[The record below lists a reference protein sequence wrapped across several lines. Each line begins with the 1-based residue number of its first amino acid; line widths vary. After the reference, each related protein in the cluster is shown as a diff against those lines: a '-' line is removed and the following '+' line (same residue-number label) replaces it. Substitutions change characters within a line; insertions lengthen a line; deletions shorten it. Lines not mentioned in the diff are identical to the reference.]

1 MSRPERA
8 VAADN
13 EVQELVAKA
22 RKAQAIYEGFSQ
34 EQVDAI
40 VRDMAKYVYDNAETL
55 ARMAVDE
62 TGIGNYED
70 KILKK
75 KGKARVIWNSLKGKK
90 SRGII
95 GEDAENNLVFVA
107 KPMGVVASVCPVT
120 NPIATPM
127 CNGMFALKTGNAVIF
142 APHPKA
148 QKCTEH
154 LTTEFMKIVKKHG
167 GPDNLVQT
175 IKKGSVEKTQELMR
189 SVDVVVAT
197 GGGAMVKSAYSSGKP
212 SYGVGAGNVPVIIDR
227 GVDFKD
233 AVGKIVTGAAFDNGI
248 ICSHEQ
254 FVLTPEERYD
264 ETVKLF
270 KDTGKVWFTDDE
282 AQIEKLRKL
291 VFPGR
296 PSEQGRRRQVGARD
310 RRDGRHRRA
319 RERAHHPAA
328 GERRRHGRPAREGEA
343 LPRRRDP
350 AVQDLPRRRRESEGE
365 PARRGRGPL
374 RGVAFERREQHP
386 RGRRRAADQPARR
399 EPGELADGRRLVDER
414 LRADDDARLR
424 LVGRQLDLR
433 ELGLQAP
440 DERVAHRQGHHE
452 QESADGRGNL
462 LLAPGLLAGLVR
474 RGPLVGPRAF
484 RTAANVPQ
492 SRVASLHVTFGL
504 VSVAPHALNRPG
516 RSILPSP

>member
-8 VAADN
+8 VVADN

-40 VRDMAKYVYDNAETL
+40 VRDMAKYVYDNAEQL

-70 KILKK
+70 KVLKK

-90 SRGII
+90 SRGVI
-95 GEDAENNLVFVA
+95 GEDPENNMVFVA

-148 QKCTEH
+148 QKCTDH
-154 LTTEFMKIVKKHG
+154 LTNEFMKIVKKHG
-167 GPDNLVQT
+167 GPDNLIQT

-270 KDTGKVWFTDDE
+270 KDTGKVWFTDNE
-282 AQIEKLRKL
+282 ADIDKLRNLVFLDGHLNKDVVGKSAREIGAMVGIDVPASARIILLPAKGAGTADLLAKEKLCPVVAILPYKTFHDAVAKAKANLL
-291 VFPGR
+291 V
-296 PSEQGRRRQVGARD
+296 EGAGHSAALHSND
-310 RRDGRHRRA
+310 ESNI
-319 RERAHHPAA
+319 REA
-328 GERRRHGRPAREGEA
+328 GVE
-343 LPRRRDP
+343 LPI
-350 AVQDLPRRRRESEGE
+350 S
-365 PARRGRGPL
+365 
-374 RGVAFERREQHP
+374 
-386 RGRRRAADQPARR
+386 
-399 EPGELADGRRLVDER
+399 RLVVNQASSLTAGGSLTNGFAPTTTLGCGSWGGNSISENLDYKHLMNVSRIGKVITNKKVPTDEEIF
-414 LRADDDARLR
+414 A
-424 LVGRQLDLR
+424 
-433 ELGLQAP
+433 
-440 DERVAHRQGHHE
+440 
-452 QESADGRGNL
+452 
-462 LLAPGLLAGLVR
+462 
-474 RGPLVGPRAF
+474 
-484 RTAANVPQ
+484 
-492 SRVASLHVTFGL
+492 
-504 VSVAPHALNRPG
+504 
-516 RSILPSP
+516 